1 MPSRAAATIS
11 SLSIVVVISVLAL
24 IPDLGARWLGF
35 VVLMC
40 ALGAAGFAIDSMVR
54 LLRDA
59 QGHTEITTP
68 VERVLRAV
76 VGVIPV
82 VVCAVGGV
90 LLLSDVA
97 GAGLVLTAV
106 GFALAFLVAVLNTWV
121 ILVEIRR

>member
-1 MPSRAAATIS
+1 
-11 SLSIVVVISVLAL
+11 
-24 IPDLGARWLGF
+24 
-35 VVLMC
+35 
-40 ALGAAGFAIDSMVR
+40 
-54 LLRDA
+54 
-59 QGHTEITTP
+59 